1 MFKILLTL
9 LPLEVAT
16 SGGGEI
22 GGWLIEQAPVVVVM
36 GVVVWWLAKRLVK
49 AEDDKDNLSKEVIKI
64 TTLWEAKAAKMDED
78 DKTTKQQIITL
89 LNEIKASLPNK
100 K

>member
-1 MFKILLTL
+1 MFKLLTL
-9 LPLEVAT
+9 IPLEAVT
-16 SGGGEI
+16 GGGEF

-64 TTLWEAKAAKMDED
+64 TTLWEVKADKMDED
-78 DKTTKQQIITL
+78 DKATKQQILTL

>member
-1 MFKILLTL
+1 MFNFFSLLM
-9 LPLEVAT
+9 LETAT
-16 SGGGEI
+16 GGGSEI

-49 AEDDKDNLSKEVIKI
+49 AEDDKENLSKEVIKI

-78 DKTTKQQIITL
+78 DKATKQQILTL